1 MATCFHH
8 QDRETGRACTRCGR
22 PACPDCLTQAAVG
35 SQCFECIRAGQ
46 PKTAVRIRQTIK
58 RDPLIAT
65 KMLIGLNVALF
76 AYIYLRDATISGN
89 GNTAFNLGLTGPAL
103 QNGDWWRLFTYS
115 TVHFGIVHLGF
126 NMLILWLVG
135 KTFEPGTGPIRFAT
149 IYFVSVL
156 GGAAGALIATPTALT
171 GGASGGIFG
180 VAAAATLVMHRRGVR
195 FWDTGFGPLLVL
207 NLGLGFLE
215 PNISIGGHIGGLIAG
230 ALCAEAMMRARKINM
245 PALGYVGAAIVGLV
259 SIAVAF
265 YASA

>member
-1 MATCFHH
+1 MTTCFHH

-35 SQCFECIRAGQ
+35 SQCFECIRADQ
-46 PKTAVRIRQTIK
+46 PKTTVRIRQTLK

-65 KMLIGLNVALF
+65 KLLIGLNVAVF
-76 AYIYLRDATISGN
+76 VFIYLRDSTISGN
-89 GNTAFNLGLTGPAL
+89 GPLAFDLGLTGPAL
-103 QNGDWWRLFTYS
+103 QNGDWWRLVTYS

-135 KTFEPGTGPIRFAT
+135 KTFEPGTGAVRFAT

-156 GGAAGALIATPTALT
+156 GGAAGAIIATPTALT

-180 VAAAATLVMHRRGVR
+180 VAAAATLVMHRRGIR

-215 PNISIGGHIGGLIAG
+215 PNISIGGHIGGLVAG
-230 ALCAEAMMRARKINM
+230 ALTAEAMMRARKLDM

>member
-1 MATCFHH
+1 M
-8 QDRETGRACTRCGR
+8 
-22 PACPDCLTQAAVG
+22 G
-35 SQCFECIRAGQ
+35 SQCFECIRADQ
-46 PKTAVRIRQTIK
+46 PKTAVRSRQTLK

-156 GGAAGALIATPTALT
+156 GGAAGAIIATPTALT

-180 VAAAATLVMHRRGVR
+180 VAAAATLVMHRRGIR

-230 ALCAEAMMRARKINM
+230 ALCAEAMMRARKVNQ